1 MQKCMEIDLKND
13 RVLSVFLNL
22 VSLLIA
28 AAMLVPVCLNG
39 SFALSKFYA
48 DILDGRVSAAQSL
61 IQALAII
68 ALVVCHEAIHGGFMK
83 LFGAPRL
90 NCGISIKNAYMG
102 CDCFFSKNRYICI
115 TLAPCVIL
123 SGVLLTVFFCALKE
137 WAWFVYLLLSLNI
150 AGATGDI
157 YVFRKVCGLPAG
169 AMIMDTGL
177 KAVAYIEN
185 ADEEEGGFKHR
196 LMKN

>member
-1 MQKCMEIDLKND
+1 MQKCMGIDLKND
-13 RVLSVFLNL
+13 RALSVFLNL

-48 DILDGRVSAAQSL
+48 DILDGSVSAAESL
-61 IQALAII
+61 IQAVALI
-68 ALVVCHEAIHGGFMK
+68 ALVVCHEAIHGCFMK

-90 NCGISIKNAYMG
+90 CCGISIKNAYMG
-102 CDCFFSKNRYICI
+102 CDCFFSKNKYICI
-115 TLAPCVIL
+115 TLAPCVII
-123 SGVLLTVFFCALKE
+123 SAVLLTVLFCAVKE

-157 YVFRKVCGLPAG
+157 YVFLKVCGLPAG

-177 KAVAYIEN
+177 KATAYIEN
-185 ADEEEGGFKHR
+185 SDEDESNLKHG